1 MGLWLDLYQMLQI
14 IVLLIK
20 YLLLVGHQLPCS
32 VIYIPGTFVINGAG
46 VVSAFQNLRCP
57 VIILIMSLW
66 SGPRWFQS
74 SLNSGLFVC
83 LFVCFKP
90 ASYPSQ
96 LSCCGIQSYT
106 NWSTSPYFFKHGI
119 PTSCCMNSSDCNTQ
133 DLRNMTVAATKV
145 NQKVPV
151 TLCQRHLWH
160 HPAPQGT
167 VCLLALAFHF
177 KWLVDSMQVRL
188 E

>member
-1 MGLWLDLYQMLQI
+1 MGQGWHLLFKIWVATSLFWLWSYKLGWDD
-14 IVLLIK
+14 
-20 YLLLVGHQLPCS
+20 S
-32 VIYIPGTFVINGAG
+32 A
-46 VVSAFQNLRCP
+46 VVS
-57 VIILIMSLW
+57 IL
-66 SGPRWFQS
+66 F
-74 SLNSGLFVC
+74 C

-90 ASYPSQ
+90 ASHPPQ

-151 TLCQRHLWH
+151 
-160 HPAPQGT
+160 
-167 VCLLALAFHF
+167 VCARGSCDTSSRVWSVWLLAAALHS
-177 KWLVDSMQVRL
+177 KWLVGNVQMRL
-188 E
+188 EWW